1 MNINIEWVGFLFPRG
16 LVVGELK
23 FKKYSC
29 CCMYT
34 PVIHIIILYPHD
46 KAGVG
51 NVVVVCAVG
60 VHELDVEGEL
70 GQRDVVV
77 DVMMRVVKPLHLD
90 LTVQKI
96 HSN

>member
-1 MNINIEWVGFLFPRG
+1 MGWILISQRTSCRGIEIQKEQLLLYVHQL
-16 LVVGELK
+16 
-23 FKKYSC
+23 
-29 CCMYT
+29 
-34 PVIHIIILYPHD
+34 IHIIILYPHD
-46 KAGVG
+46 KARVG

-90 LTVQKI
+90 LIVQKI